1 MRLEYQ
7 DDIDK
12 YLLGRMSDEE
22 RTLFEAKCAENPE
35 LKEQLEHTQDVKAVI
50 SERCEMLAKIQEW
63 DNEYDANEKMTSNK
77 VTWIYWLSG
86 IAAVLFIGFF
96 LYPVIRPLT
105 PDGTEELA
113 SISREPQNKMTEG
126 DDDLDS
132 CVKSNETERLLAKN
146 EEKEDEKEH
155 IGKPE
160 SDQVLSFGK
169 SGFEPANPQGQG
181 DPEHE
186 LRRIEED
193 IYSVLQKIYQLRQ
206 QLNEGEINRNFYDSS
221 ISRLKY
227 QTNQLLWK
235 KVKLLI
241 ELDCKNEA
249 LEILEEMRREEGAY
263 RNKADSLYNEI
274 K

>member
-7 DDIDK
+7 EDIDR

-22 RTLFEAKCAENPE
+22 SALFEAKCTENPE

-50 SERCEMLAKIQEW
+50 SERSKMLAKIQEW
-63 DNEYDANEKMTSNK
+63 DDEYDANEKVVASNK

-86 IAAVLFIGFF
+86 IAAVLVIGFF
-96 LYPVIRPLT
+96 LYPVIRPLN
-105 PDGTEELA
+105 PNGTEELA
-113 SISREPQNKMTEG
+113 SISQETQNKMNEG
-126 DDDLDS
+126 DNSDS
-132 CVKSNETERLLAKN
+132 CVKNNETERLLAQN
-146 EEKEDEKEH
+146 EEKKDEKEQVK
-155 IGKPE
+155 KPK

-181 DPEHE
+181 ESELE

-193 IYSVLQKIYQLRQ
+193 VYSVMQNMSLLRQ
-206 QLNEGEINRNFYDSS
+206 QLNNGEINKNFYDTS
-221 ISRLKY
+221 ISLLRY
-227 QTNQLLWK
+227 QTNLLSWK

-241 ELDCKNEA
+241 ELGRRNEA
-249 LEILEEMRREEGAY
+249 LEILEEMRREEGAF